1 MHNDSKKLY
10 IGSSFNLTKR
20 INDHLNNRSSNILL
34 QRAFSKHGLNKFS
47 LYIMDIL
54 NISTEADLS
63 TTEGSIQT
71 LQEFML
77 ELVQLEQMYLD
88 LFFNK
93 YNINPAAGSRLGAKH
108 TEETKELFSKIN
120 KENPPFLNKTFS
132 DEVLEGMRKRMSGSL
147 NPMKTCDGCL

>member
-1 MHNDSKKLY
+1 
-10 IGSSFNLTKR
+10 
-20 INDHLNNRSSNILL
+20 
-34 QRAFSKHGLNKFS
+34 
-47 LYIMDIL
+47 MDIL

-63 TTEGSIQT
+63 TTEGSVQT

-93 YNINPAAGSRLGAKH
+93 YNINPAAGSRLGGKH

-132 DEVLEGMRKRMSGSL
+132 NEVLEGMRKRMSGSL
-147 NPMKTCDGCL
+147 NPMKTCDGCE